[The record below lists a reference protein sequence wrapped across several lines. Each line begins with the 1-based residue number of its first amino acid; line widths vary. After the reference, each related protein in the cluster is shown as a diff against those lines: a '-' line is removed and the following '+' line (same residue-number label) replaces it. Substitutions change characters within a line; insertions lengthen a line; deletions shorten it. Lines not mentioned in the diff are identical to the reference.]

1 MVLSFPKQLENT
13 IAKHS
18 LSQCK
23 ILEIKFLNE
32 EMYIFYSIVLIYSI
46 VFGQWIMEE
55 RIDETTVFLQI
66 ANNKIPQIV

>member
-46 VFGQWIMEE
+46 VFGQ
-55 RIDETTVFLQI
+55 
-66 ANNKIPQIV
+66 